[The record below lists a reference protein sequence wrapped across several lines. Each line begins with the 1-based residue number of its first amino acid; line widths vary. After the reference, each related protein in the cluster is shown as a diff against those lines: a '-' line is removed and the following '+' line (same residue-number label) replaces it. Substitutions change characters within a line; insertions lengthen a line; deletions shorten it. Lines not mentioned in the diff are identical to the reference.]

1 MHLSDGERNRWIR
14 EIEDSSF
21 SSMKRTIESL
31 ETGLR
36 SMAIDEV
43 WLIIHCKQT
52 NKTSEKNREKQEKMR
67 EYQEQDR
74 QLAVIRISR
83 VIKGI
88 DKSYGL
94 CVVYTIE

>member
-1 MHLSDGERNRWIR
+1 
-14 EIEDSSF
+14 
-21 SSMKRTIESL
+21 MKRTIENL

-43 WLIIHCKQT
+43 SFDILSKQT

-74 QLAVIRISR
+74 QLAIIRVSR

-88 DKSYGL
+88 DKSYVL
-94 CVVYTIE
+94 CVVY

>member
-43 WLIIHCKQT
+43 WLIIHCK
-52 NKTSEKNREKQEKMR
+52 
-67 EYQEQDR
+67 
-74 QLAVIRISR
+74 
-83 VIKGI
+83 
-88 DKSYGL
+88 
-94 CVVYTIE
+94 